1 MAQLQDMAHKLLQ
14 AKGDYKKLRVN
25 WNSRFLE
32 CHPAL
37 QSKHSRTLDQKRYLA
52 EDLEIIQH
60 WFNLYQSK

>member
-25 WNSRFLE
+25 WNSGFLE
-32 CHPAL
+32 RHPAL
-37 QSKHSRTLDQKRYLA
+37 QSKYSRTLDQKRYLA

-60 WFNLYQSK
+60 WFNLYKSK